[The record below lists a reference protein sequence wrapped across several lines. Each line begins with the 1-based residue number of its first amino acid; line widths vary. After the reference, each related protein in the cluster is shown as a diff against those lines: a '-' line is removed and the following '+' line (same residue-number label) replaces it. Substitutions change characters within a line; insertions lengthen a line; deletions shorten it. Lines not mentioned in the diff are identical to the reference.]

1 MAAVIGSALP
11 GEITEE
17 YEVKETL
24 GTGHFSTVKLGVN
37 RSPPPINPRLRPP
50 PRAPPHI

>member
-37 RSPPPINPRLRPP
+37 RKTGEKVAIKVRV
-50 PRAPPHI
+50 HI

>member
-37 RSPPPINPRLRPP
+37 RKTGEKVAIKVCV
-50 PRAPPHI
+50 HI